1 MPALLA
7 RLAAVV
13 APPFCWGCG
22 ADTGRGDA
30 LCRGCRGA
38 LRWLGDDVVRLQ
50 GVPVWSAVAY
60 EGPARAL
67 VRALKYRGAPGLADP
82 LAAAIAAGAPR
93 GLLEPCPAL
102 VPVPMPAARRRRR
115 GYNQAERIAT
125 ALGRRTGLERRR
137 VPRAGRGAAPGRAR
151 APAAAARGAPAAS
164 GPRASP
170 PRRAL
175 LVDDVATTGA
185 TLGRLRGRV
194 AARGHRLG
202 RGRHLRQDAGPL
214 RLPFSSRRPGG

>member
-1 MPALLA
+1 MAALLT

-22 ADTGRGDA
+22 ADTGRGDP
-30 LCRGCRGA
+30 LCRACRGA
-38 LRWLGDDVVRLQ
+38 LRWLGGDPVRLQ
-50 GVPVWSAVAY
+50 GVPLWSAVAY

-93 GLLEPCPAL
+93 DLLEPGSAL

-125 ALGRRTGLERRR
+125 ALGRRTGLD
-137 VPRAGRGAAPGRAR
+137 VAGCLERGAAARQVGRGR
-151 APAAAARGAPAAS
+151 QQRLLEAAS
-164 GPRASP
+164 GVRAVASP

-185 TLGRLRGRV
+185 TLAACATALRRAGTGSV
-194 AARGHRLG
+194 AAVT
-202 RGRHLRQDAGPL
+202 
-214 RLPFSSRRPGG
+214 

>member
-13 APPFCWGCG
+13 APPFCWDCG
-22 ADTGRGDA
+22 ADTGRGEA
-30 LCRGCRGA
+30 LCPGCRHA
-38 LRWLGDDVVRLQ
+38 LRWLGGDVVRVQ
-50 GVPVWSAVAY
+50 GVILWSAVAY
-60 EGPARAL
+60 EGPARSL

-93 GLLEPCPAL
+93 DLLGPSPAL

-125 ALGRRTGLERRR
+125 ALGRRTGLEL
-137 VPRAGRGAAPGRAR
+137 AECLERGAAPRQVGRGRQQRLHDSGGGVRAGRA
-151 APAAAARGAPAAS
+151 
-164 GPRASP
+164 P
-170 PRRAL
+170 PRRVL

-185 TLGRLRGRV
+185 TLAACAAALRRAGTGSV
-194 AARGHRLG
+194 AAVTYARTPG
-202 RGRHLRQDAGPL
+202 R
-214 RLPFSSRRPGG
+214 